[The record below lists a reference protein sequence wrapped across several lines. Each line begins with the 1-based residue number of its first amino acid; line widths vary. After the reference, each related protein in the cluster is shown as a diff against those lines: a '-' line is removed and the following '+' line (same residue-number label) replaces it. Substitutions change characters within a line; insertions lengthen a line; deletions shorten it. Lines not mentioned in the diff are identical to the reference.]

1 MEKQNKQINKQELN
15 EFKSPLKNLNP
26 KTKKYIFIGLIALF
40 LFLTVF
46 ISYKAVNQPE
56 NNTILNEETHR
67 ILVGE
72 IDTTDITKEEMNLIN
87 NNLSLTVPDDSAYC
101 IGNKTNNNCEGTLIE
116 SGIYPVTCE
125 KENDTLSFC
134 YANIPLSK
142 LHKKDN

>member
-1 MEKQNKQINKQELN
+1 MEKQDKQPNKQKLN
-15 EFKSPLKNLNP
+15 EFKTPLKNLNP

-46 ISYKAVNQPE
+46 ISYKAINKQNPQ
-56 NNTILNEETHR
+56 ILNEETQK

-72 IDTTDITKEEMNLIN
+72 VDITGVTKEEMNLIN
-87 NNLSLTVPDDSAYC
+87 NNLSLTVPDNSAYC

-125 KENDTLSFC
+125 EENETISFC

-142 LHKKDN
+142 LHIKDN

>member
-1 MEKQNKQINKQELN
+1 MEKEKKQTSEEKLN
-15 EFKSPLKNLNP
+15 EFKTPLKNLNP

-46 ISYKAVNQPE
+46 ISYKAINKQNPQ
-56 NNTILNEETHR
+56 ILNEETQK

-72 IDTTDITKEEMNLIN
+72 VDITGVTKEEMNLIN
-87 NNLSLTVPDDSAYC
+87 NNLSLTVPDNSAYC
-101 IGNKTNNNCEGTLIE
+101 IGKKINNICEGTLIE
-116 SGIYPVTCE
+116 SGVYKVNCE

>member
-1 MEKQNKQINKQELN
+1 MEKQNKQKSNQKVN
-15 EFKSPLKNLNP
+15 EFKTPLKNLNP

-46 ISYKAVNQPE
+46 ISYKAINKQNPQ
-56 NNTILNEETHR
+56 ILNEETQK

-72 IDTTDITKEEMNLIN
+72 VDITGVTKEEMNLIN
-87 NNLSLTVPDDSAYC
+87 NNLSLTVPDNSAYC

>member
-1 MEKQNKQINKQELN
+1 MEKEKKQTSEEKLN
-15 EFKSPLKNLNP
+15 EFKTPLKNLNP

-46 ISYKAVNQPE
+46 ISYKAINKQNPQ
-56 NNTILNEETHR
+56 ILNEETQK

-72 IDTTDITKEEMNLIN
+72 VDITGVTKEEMNLIN
-87 NNLSLTVPDDSAYC
+87 NNLSLTVPDNSAYC